1 MKRIIACGG
10 FSGKYSS
17 FDKNSPDFYRIDD
30 LIFNQQPDKKQNVL
44 FVPTAGADGHDV
56 VSERRNYYE
65 SNYNCVFDALLLID
79 KLERPKAQARIEKAD
94 IIYVNGGNTLFMVKL
109 WRKLGIDKLLEA
121 AYERGV
127 LISGVSAGANCWHQ
141 YANSNAKKA
150 KHPDAPLMRVRC
162 LGWKPFLFC
171 PHYLGEDYRRS
182 GLKDMLRDYGGIAL
196 GVDDDTAIE
205 YRNDEWRLLFNGVEG
220 RAWKC
225 FWINNEYQELRLPF
239 DGKFRSLSELTNKLV
254 VIKL

>member
-17 FDKNSPDFYRIDD
+17 LDKNSPEFYRVDD
-30 LIFNQQPDKKQNVL
+30 YIFNQQPEKKQNLL
-44 FVPTAGADGHDV
+44 FVPTAGADGADV
-56 VSERRNYYE
+56 VSERRKYYE
-65 SNYNCVFDALLLID
+65 SNYNCEFDALLLID
-79 KLERPKAQARIEKAD
+79 KLERQKAQARIEKAD

-109 WRKLGIDKLLEA
+109 WRKLGVDKILEA
-121 AYERGV
+121 AYNRGV
-127 LISGVSAGANCWHQ
+127 LISGVSAGANCWHR

-150 KHPDAPLMRVRC
+150 KNPAAPLMRVSC

-171 PHYLGEDYRRS
+171 PHYLGEDYRRA
-182 GLKDMLRDYGGIAL
+182 GLKAMLKNHGAVAL

-205 YRNDEWRLLFNGVEG
+205 YCNDDWRLIFNGAEG

-225 FWINNEYQELRLPF
+225 FWQGNVYFETRLPF
-239 DGKFRSLSELTNKLV
+239 DGKFRPLCELTRKD
-254 VIKL
+254 